1 MCAQVMASQLHKTIV
16 NVTGFG
22 ACRLTDYVPNQIA
35 KHGKDITDGDG
46 QALGT
51 MTKGSFNDDYDGGS
65 QSLVRHL
72 AHKHPRP
79 RKERHTRYFGSRGL
93 YATTMYVYLF
103 FAKDGMD
110 ESIVNTEA
118 GYKDSSLDH
127 YYWSRGLTHITARL
141 TRRL

>member
-1 MCAQVMASQLHKTIV
+1 
-16 NVTGFG
+16 
-22 ACRLTDYVPNQIA
+22 
-35 KHGKDITDGDG
+35 
-46 QALGT
+46 
-51 MTKGSFNDDYDGGS
+51 MTKGSFNDDYGGGS

-79 RKERHTRYFGSRGL
+79 RTERHTRYFGSRGL

-103 FAKDGMD
+103 FAEDSMD

-127 YYWSRGLTHITARL
+127 YCRSRGLTQIAARL
-141 TRRL
+141 TWHL